1 MTKRCIGCG
10 AVLQNTDKKKNGYTP
25 KLENKYCMRCFRL
38 TNYNDLTETIT
49 EKDND
54 KIITV
59 INNSSTF
66 SFFLIDATN
75 ITKEAISIY
84 QNIKTRKC
92 LLLTKI
98 DLLPANITVN
108 NYINKFKNI
117 YNIKEEVYPLSS
129 IKKVNVS
136 KILKMMDNL
145 NIKKAYILGCTN
157 AGKSTL
163 INTMLNNKTITTSRI
178 PNTTLD
184 FINLYIEDKILTDT
198 PGFVTTTTPF
208 ITDKKYYKKID
219 YKERIKTITYQT
231 KEKAS
236 LVLEEN
242 YRFSEKKRAFY
253 EENIGK
259 SFTFNVQ
266 FQRWIKQNVGKTY
279 GDSIEAYKEI
289 VKQKKKIKPEIDKQ
303 FEYNTYIRDFFLD
316 NEGLSLNDAI
326 KCWKYKKSLPGSHK
340 YEKEDLIAIK

>member
-10 AVLQNTDKKKNGYTP
+10 AVLQNTDKAKNGYTP

-38 TNYNDLTETIT
+38 TNYNDLTETET

-54 KIITV
+54 KIMTV

-75 ITKEAISIY
+75 ITKEAVSIY

-117 YNIKEEVYPLSS
+117 YNIKEEVYFLSS
-129 IKKVNVS
+129 TKKVNVS
-136 KILKMMDNL
+136 KVLKIMDSLNL
-145 NIKKAYILGCTN
+145 KKAYILGCTN

-219 YKERIKTITYQT
+219 YKERIKPITYQT
-231 KEKAS
+231 KETTS

-242 YRFSEKKRAFY
+242 YRISNFGLNSVTTYFNN
-253 EENIGK
+253 NIL
-259 SFTFNVQ
+259 
-266 FQRWIKQNVGKTY
+266 
-279 GDSIEAYKEI
+279 
-289 VKQKKKIKPEIDKQ
+289 VK
-303 FEYNTYIRDFFLD
+303 RDFKSNEDYFETKIMANTDIVIKDLGFI
-316 NEGLSLNDAI
+316 NVKKPCTLKISKSLEGLVEFRPSLIGGDND
-326 KCWKYKKSLPGSHK
+326 
-340 YEKEDLIAIK
+340 

>member
-49 EKDND
+49 EKDNE
-54 KIITV
+54 KMIAT
-59 INNSSTF
+59 INKNSYY

-75 ITKEAISIY
+75 ITKEAVNIY
-84 QNIKTRKC
+84 QSIKTRKS

-98 DLLPANITVN
+98 DLLPNNISVN

-129 IKKVNVS
+129 VKKVNTS
-136 KILKMMDNL
+136 KILKIMDELNL
-145 NIKKAYILGCTN
+145 NKAYILGCTN

-163 INTMLNNKTITTSRI
+163 INAMLNKATITTSRI

-184 FINLYIEDKILTDT
+184 FINMYIDDKVLTDT

-219 YKERIKTITYQT
+219 YKERIKPITYQT
-231 KEKAS
+231 KETTS
-236 LVLEEN
+236 LVLEEI
-242 YRFSEKKRAFY
+242 YRFSSFGFNSVTTY
-253 EENIGK
+253 FNNNIL
-259 SFTFNVQ
+259 
-266 FQRWIKQNVGKTY
+266 
-279 GDSIEAYKEI
+279 
-289 VKQKKKIKPEIDKQ
+289 VK
-303 FEYNTYIRDFFLD
+303 RDFKSNEDYFETKIMANTDIIIKDLGFINVKRPCNLKISKNLENLVEFRPSLIGGD
-316 NEGLSLNDAI
+316 NA
-326 KCWKYKKSLPGSHK
+326 
-340 YEKEDLIAIK
+340 

>member
-10 AVLQNTDKKKNGYTP
+10 AVLQNTDKNKNGYTP

-49 EKDND
+49 EKDNE
-54 KIITV
+54 KIIAA
-59 INNSSTF
+59 INKNNEY

-75 ITKEAISIY
+75 ITKEAVDIY
-84 QNIKTRKC
+84 QSIKTRKC

-98 DLLPANITVN
+98 DLLPNNITVN
-108 NYINKFKNI
+108 NYVNKFKKI
-117 YNIKEEVYPLSS
+117 YNIKEEVYFLSAT
-129 IKKVNVS
+129 KKVNVS
-136 KILKMMDNL
+136 KILKIMDNL
-145 NIKKAYILGCTN
+145 NLKKAYILGCTN

-163 INTMLNNKTITTSRI
+163 INAMLNNKTITTSRI

-219 YKERIKTITYQT
+219 YKERIKPITYQT
-231 KEKAS
+231 KETTS

-242 YRFSEKKRAFY
+242 YRLSNFGLNSVTTYFNN
-253 EENIGK
+253 NIL
-259 SFTFNVQ
+259 
-266 FQRWIKQNVGKTY
+266 
-279 GDSIEAYKEI
+279 
-289 VKQKKKIKPEIDKQ
+289 VK
-303 FEYNTYIRDFFLD
+303 RDFKSNEDYFETKIMANTDIVIKDLGFINIKKPCTLKISKNLENLIEFRPSLIGGD
-316 NEGLSLNDAI
+316 NA
-326 KCWKYKKSLPGSHK
+326 
-340 YEKEDLIAIK
+340 

>member
-10 AVLQNTDKKKNGYTP
+10 AVLQNTDKRKNGYTP

-49 EKDND
+49 EKDNE
-54 KIITV
+54 KIIAI
-59 INNSSTF
+59 INKNSYY

-75 ITKEAISIY
+75 ITKEAVNIY
-84 QNIKTRKC
+84 QSIKTRKS

-98 DLLPANITVN
+98 DLLPNNISVN

-129 IKKVNVS
+129 VKKVNTS
-136 KILKMMDNL
+136 KILKIMDELNL
-145 NIKKAYILGCTN
+145 NKAYILGCTN

-163 INTMLNNKTITTSRI
+163 INAMLNKATITTSRI

-184 FINLYIEDKILTDT
+184 FINMYIEDKVLTDT

-219 YKERIKTITYQT
+219 YKERIKPITYQT
-231 KEKAS
+231 KEETNV
-236 LVLEEN
+236 VLEN
-242 YRFSEKKRAFY
+242 IYRLSNFGINSVTTYFNN
-253 EENIGK
+253 NI
-259 SFTFNVQ
+259 
-266 FQRWIKQNVGKTY
+266 
-279 GDSIEAYKEI
+279 E
-289 VKQKKKIKPEIDKQ
+289 VK
-303 FEYNTYIRDFFLD
+303 RDFKD
-316 NEGLSLNDAI
+316 NETDFSVNVMANTDIVI
-326 KCWKYKKSLPGSHK
+326 KDLGFINVKKACDVKISKNL
-340 YEKEDLIAIK
+340 EDLVEFRPSLIGGTND

>member
-136 KILKMMDNL
+136 KMLKMMDNL

-184 FINLYIEDKILTDT
+184 FINLYMEDKILTDT

-219 YKERIKTITYQT
+219 YKERIKPITYQT

-242 YRFSEKKRAFY
+242 YRFSNFGFNSVTTY
-253 EENIGK
+253 FNNNIL
-259 SFTFNVQ
+259 
-266 FQRWIKQNVGKTY
+266 IK
-279 GDSIEAYKEI
+279 
-289 VKQKKKIKPEIDKQ
+289 
-303 FEYNTYIRDFFLD
+303 RDFKSNEDYFETKIMANTDIVIKDLGFINVKRPCTLKISKNLENLVEFRPSLIGGD
-316 NEGLSLNDAI
+316 NA
-326 KCWKYKKSLPGSHK
+326 
-340 YEKEDLIAIK
+340 

>member
-10 AVLQNTDKKKNGYTP
+10 AVLQNTDKNKNGYTP

-49 EKDND
+49 EKDNE
-54 KIITV
+54 KIIAT
-59 INNSSTF
+59 INKNNEY

-75 ITKEAISIY
+75 ITREAVDIY
-84 QNIKTRKC
+84 QSIKTRKC

-98 DLLPANITVN
+98 DLLPNNITVN
-108 NYINKFKNI
+108 NYVNKFKKI
-117 YNIKEEVYPLSS
+117 YNIKEEVYFLSAT
-129 IKKVNVS
+129 KKVNVS
-136 KILKMMDNL
+136 RILKIMDNL
-145 NIKKAYILGCTN
+145 NLKKAYILGCTN

-163 INTMLNNKTITTSRI
+163 INAMLNNKTITTSRI

-219 YKERIKTITYQT
+219 YKERIKPITYQT
-231 KEKAS
+231 KETTS

-242 YRFSEKKRAFY
+242 YRLSNFGFNSVTTYFNN
-253 EENIGK
+253 NII
-259 SFTFNVQ
+259 
-266 FQRWIKQNVGKTY
+266 IK
-279 GDSIEAYKEI
+279 
-289 VKQKKKIKPEIDKQ
+289 
-303 FEYNTYIRDFFLD
+303 RDFKPNNESFEVNIMANTDIVIKDLGFINVKKPCTLKISKNLENLVEFRPSLIGGD
-316 NEGLSLNDAI
+316 NA
-326 KCWKYKKSLPGSHK
+326 
-340 YEKEDLIAIK
+340 

>member
-136 KILKMMDNL
+136 KMLKMMDNL
-145 NIKKAYILGCTN
+145 IIKKAYILGCTN

-219 YKERIKTITYQT
+219 YKERIKPITYQT

-242 YRFSEKKRAFY
+242 YRFSNFGFNSVTTY
-253 EENIGK
+253 FNNNIL
-259 SFTFNVQ
+259 
-266 FQRWIKQNVGKTY
+266 
-279 GDSIEAYKEI
+279 
-289 VKQKKKIKPEIDKQ
+289 VK
-303 FEYNTYIRDFFLD
+303 RDFKSNEDYFETKIMANTDIVIKDLGFINVKRPCTLKISKNLENLVEFRPSLIGGD
-316 NEGLSLNDAI
+316 NA
-326 KCWKYKKSLPGSHK
+326 
-340 YEKEDLIAIK
+340 

>member
-10 AVLQNTDKKKNGYTP
+10 AGLQNTDKKKNGYTP

-38 TNYNDLTETIT
+38 TNYNDLTETET

-54 KIITV
+54 KIIAV
-59 INNSSTF
+59 INNASTF

-75 ITKEAISIY
+75 ITKEAVSIY
-84 QNIKTRKC
+84 QSIKTRKC

-129 IKKVNVS
+129 TKKVNVS
-136 KILKMMDNL
+136 KILKIMDNL

-163 INTMLNNKTITTSRI
+163 INTMLASKTITTSRI

-219 YKERIKTITYQT
+219 YKERIRPITYQT
-231 KEKAS
+231 KATTS
-236 LVLEEN
+236 LLLEEN
-242 YRFSEKKRAFY
+242 YRLSNFGFNSVTTYFNN
-253 EENIGK
+253 NII
-259 SFTFNVQ
+259 
-266 FQRWIKQNVGKTY
+266 IK
-279 GDSIEAYKEI
+279 
-289 VKQKKKIKPEIDKQ
+289 
-303 FEYNTYIRDFFLD
+303 RDFKPN
-316 NEGLSLNDAI
+316 NESFEVNIMANTDIVIKDLGFINVKKPCTIKISKNLEELIEFRQSLIGGQND
-326 KCWKYKKSLPGSHK
+326 
-340 YEKEDLIAIK
+340 

>member
-184 FINLYIEDKILTDT
+184 FINLYMEDKILTDT

-219 YKERIKTITYQT
+219 YKERIKPITYQT

-242 YRFSEKKRAFY
+242 YRFSNFGFNSVTTY
-253 EENIGK
+253 FNNNIL
-259 SFTFNVQ
+259 
-266 FQRWIKQNVGKTY
+266 
-279 GDSIEAYKEI
+279 
-289 VKQKKKIKPEIDKQ
+289 VK
-303 FEYNTYIRDFFLD
+303 RDFKSNEDYFETKIMANTDIVIKDLGFINVKRPCTLKISKNLENLVEFRPSLIGGD
-316 NEGLSLNDAI
+316 NA
-326 KCWKYKKSLPGSHK
+326 
-340 YEKEDLIAIK
+340 

>member
-38 TNYNDLTETIT
+38 TNYNDLTETET

-75 ITKEAISIY
+75 ITREAVSIY

-117 YNIKEEVYPLSS
+117 YNIKEEVYFLSS
-129 IKKVNVS
+129 TKKVNVN
-136 KILKMMDNL
+136 KILKIMDSLNL
-145 NIKKAYILGCTN
+145 KKAYILGCTN

-219 YKERIKTITYQT
+219 YKERIKPITYQT
-231 KEKAS
+231 KETTS

-242 YRFSEKKRAFY
+242 YRISNFGLNSVTTYFNN
-253 EENIGK
+253 NIL
-259 SFTFNVQ
+259 
-266 FQRWIKQNVGKTY
+266 
-279 GDSIEAYKEI
+279 
-289 VKQKKKIKPEIDKQ
+289 VK
-303 FEYNTYIRDFFLD
+303 RDFKSNEDYFETKIMTNTDIVIKDLGFINVKKPCTLKISKNLENLVEFRPSLIGGD
-316 NEGLSLNDAI
+316 ND
-326 KCWKYKKSLPGSHK
+326 
-340 YEKEDLIAIK
+340 

>member
-49 EKDND
+49 EKNND

-184 FINLYIEDKILTDT
+184 FINIYIEDKILIDT

-219 YKERIKTITYQT
+219 YKERIKPITYQT

-242 YRFSEKKRAFY
+242 YRFSNFGFNSVTTY
-253 EENIGK
+253 FNNNIL
-259 SFTFNVQ
+259 
-266 FQRWIKQNVGKTY
+266 
-279 GDSIEAYKEI
+279 
-289 VKQKKKIKPEIDKQ
+289 VK
-303 FEYNTYIRDFFLD
+303 RDFKSNEDYFETKIMANTDIVIKDLGFINVKRPCTLKISKNIENLVEFRPSLIGGD
-316 NEGLSLNDAI
+316 NA
-326 KCWKYKKSLPGSHK
+326 
-340 YEKEDLIAIK
+340 

>member
-10 AVLQNTDKKKNGYTP
+10 AVLQNTDKAKNGYTP

-38 TNYNDLTETIT
+38 TNYNDLTETET

-75 ITKEAISIY
+75 ITKEAVSIY

-117 YNIKEEVYPLSS
+117 YNIKEEVYFLSS
-129 IKKVNVS
+129 TKKVNVS
-136 KILKMMDNL
+136 KILKIMDSLNL
-145 NIKKAYILGCTN
+145 KKAYILGCTN

-219 YKERIKTITYQT
+219 YKERIKPITYQT
-231 KEKAS
+231 KETTS
-236 LVLEEN
+236 IVLEEN
-242 YRFSEKKRAFY
+242 YRISNFGLNSVTTYFNN
-253 EENIGK
+253 NIL
-259 SFTFNVQ
+259 
-266 FQRWIKQNVGKTY
+266 
-279 GDSIEAYKEI
+279 
-289 VKQKKKIKPEIDKQ
+289 VK
-303 FEYNTYIRDFFLD
+303 RDFKSNEDYFETKIMANTDIVIKDLGFI
-316 NEGLSLNDAI
+316 NVKKPCTIKISKSLEGLVEFRPSLIGGDND
-326 KCWKYKKSLPGSHK
+326 
-340 YEKEDLIAIK
+340 

>member
-59 INNSSTF
+59 INNYSTF

-219 YKERIKTITYQT
+219 YKERIKPITYQT

-242 YRFSEKKRAFY
+242 YRFSNFGFNSVTTY
-253 EENIGK
+253 FNNNIL
-259 SFTFNVQ
+259 
-266 FQRWIKQNVGKTY
+266 IK
-279 GDSIEAYKEI
+279 
-289 VKQKKKIKPEIDKQ
+289 
-303 FEYNTYIRDFFLD
+303 RDFKSNEDYFETKIMANTDIVIKDLGFINVKRPCTLKISKNLENLVEFRPSLIGGD
-316 NEGLSLNDAI
+316 NA
-326 KCWKYKKSLPGSHK
+326 
-340 YEKEDLIAIK
+340 

>member
-136 KILKMMDNL
+136 KMLKMMDNL

-184 FINLYIEDKILTDT
+184 FINLYMEDKILTDT

-219 YKERIKTITYQT
+219 YKERIKPITYQT

-242 YRFSEKKRAFY
+242 YRFSNFGFNSVTTY
-253 EENIGK
+253 FNNNIL
-259 SFTFNVQ
+259 
-266 FQRWIKQNVGKTY
+266 
-279 GDSIEAYKEI
+279 
-289 VKQKKKIKPEIDKQ
+289 VK
-303 FEYNTYIRDFFLD
+303 RDFKSNEDYFETKIMANTDIVIKDLGFINVKRPCTLKISKNLENLVEFRPSLIGGD
-316 NEGLSLNDAI
+316 NA
-326 KCWKYKKSLPGSHK
+326 
-340 YEKEDLIAIK
+340 

>member
-92 LLLTKI
+92 LLLTNI

-219 YKERIKTITYQT
+219 YKERIKPITYQT

-242 YRFSEKKRAFY
+242 YRFSNFGFNSVTTY
-253 EENIGK
+253 FNNNIL
-259 SFTFNVQ
+259 
-266 FQRWIKQNVGKTY
+266 IK
-279 GDSIEAYKEI
+279 
-289 VKQKKKIKPEIDKQ
+289 
-303 FEYNTYIRDFFLD
+303 RDFKSNEDYFETKIMANTDIVIKDLGFINVKRPCTLKISKNLENLVEFRPSLIGGD
-316 NEGLSLNDAI
+316 NA
-326 KCWKYKKSLPGSHK
+326 
-340 YEKEDLIAIK
+340 

>member
-136 KILKMMDNL
+136 KMLKMMDNL

-219 YKERIKTITYQT
+219 YKERIKPITYQT

-242 YRFSEKKRAFY
+242 YRFSNFGFNSVTTY
-253 EENIGK
+253 FNNNIL
-259 SFTFNVQ
+259 
-266 FQRWIKQNVGKTY
+266 
-279 GDSIEAYKEI
+279 
-289 VKQKKKIKPEIDKQ
+289 VK
-303 FEYNTYIRDFFLD
+303 RDFKSNEDYFETKIMANTDIVIKDLGFINVKRPCTLKISKNLENLVEFRPSLIGGD
-316 NEGLSLNDAI
+316 NA
-326 KCWKYKKSLPGSHK
+326 
-340 YEKEDLIAIK
+340 

>member
-75 ITKEAISIY
+75 ITKEAINIY

-163 INTMLNNKTITTSRI
+163 INAMLNNKTITTSRI

-219 YKERIKTITYQT
+219 YKERIKPITYQT
-231 KEKAS
+231 KETTS

-242 YRFSEKKRAFY
+242 YRFSNFGFNSVTTY
-253 EENIGK
+253 FNNNIL
-259 SFTFNVQ
+259 
-266 FQRWIKQNVGKTY
+266 
-279 GDSIEAYKEI
+279 
-289 VKQKKKIKPEIDKQ
+289 VK
-303 FEYNTYIRDFFLD
+303 RDFKSNEDYFETKIMANTDIIIKDLGFINVKRPCTLKISKNLENLVEFRPSLIGGD
-316 NEGLSLNDAI
+316 NA
-326 KCWKYKKSLPGSHK
+326 
-340 YEKEDLIAIK
+340 

>member
-136 KILKMMDNL
+136 KILKIMDNL

-184 FINLYIEDKILTDT
+184 FINLYIEDKILIDT

-219 YKERIKTITYQT
+219 YKERIKPITYQT

-242 YRFSEKKRAFY
+242 YRFSNFGFNSVTTY
-253 EENIGK
+253 FNNNIL
-259 SFTFNVQ
+259 
-266 FQRWIKQNVGKTY
+266 IK
-279 GDSIEAYKEI
+279 
-289 VKQKKKIKPEIDKQ
+289 
-303 FEYNTYIRDFFLD
+303 RDFKSNEDYFETKIMANTDIVIKDLGFINVKRPCTLKISKNLENLVEFRPSLIGGD
-316 NEGLSLNDAI
+316 NA
-326 KCWKYKKSLPGSHK
+326 
-340 YEKEDLIAIK
+340 

>member
-184 FINLYIEDKILTDT
+184 FINLYMEDKILTDT

-208 ITDKKYYKKID
+208 ITDKKYYKKFD
-219 YKERIKTITYQT
+219 YKERIKPITYQT

-242 YRFSEKKRAFY
+242 YRFSNFGFNSVTTY
-253 EENIGK
+253 FNNNIL
-259 SFTFNVQ
+259 
-266 FQRWIKQNVGKTY
+266 
-279 GDSIEAYKEI
+279 
-289 VKQKKKIKPEIDKQ
+289 VK
-303 FEYNTYIRDFFLD
+303 RDFKSNEDYFETKIMANTDIVIKDLGFINVKRPCTLKISKNLENLVEFRPSLIGGD
-316 NEGLSLNDAI
+316 NA
-326 KCWKYKKSLPGSHK
+326 
-340 YEKEDLIAIK
+340 

>member
-38 TNYNDLTETIT
+38 TNYNDLTETET

-75 ITKEAISIY
+75 ITKEAVSIY

-117 YNIKEEVYPLSS
+117 YNIKEEVYFLSS
-129 IKKVNVS
+129 TKKVNVN
-136 KILKMMDNL
+136 KILKIMDSLNL
-145 NIKKAYILGCTN
+145 KKAYILGCTN

-219 YKERIKTITYQT
+219 YKERIKPITYQT
-231 KEKAS
+231 KETTS

-242 YRFSEKKRAFY
+242 YRFSNFGFNSVTTY
-253 EENIGK
+253 FNNNIL
-259 SFTFNVQ
+259 
-266 FQRWIKQNVGKTY
+266 IK
-279 GDSIEAYKEI
+279 
-289 VKQKKKIKPEIDKQ
+289 
-303 FEYNTYIRDFFLD
+303 RDFKSNEDYFETKIMANTDIVIKDLGFINVKKPCTLKISKNLENLVEFRPSLIGGD
-316 NEGLSLNDAI
+316 ND
-326 KCWKYKKSLPGSHK
+326 
-340 YEKEDLIAIK
+340 

>member
-38 TNYNDLTETIT
+38 TNYNDLTETET

-75 ITKEAISIY
+75 ITKEAVSIY

-117 YNIKEEVYPLSS
+117 YNIKEEVYFLSS
-129 IKKVNVS
+129 TKKVNVS
-136 KILKMMDNL
+136 KILKIMDSLNL
-145 NIKKAYILGCTN
+145 KKAYILGCTN

-219 YKERIKTITYQT
+219 YKERIKPITYQT
-231 KEKAS
+231 KETTS

-242 YRFSEKKRAFY
+242 YRISNFGFNSVTTYFNN
-253 EENIGK
+253 NIL
-259 SFTFNVQ
+259 
-266 FQRWIKQNVGKTY
+266 IK
-279 GDSIEAYKEI
+279 
-289 VKQKKKIKPEIDKQ
+289 
-303 FEYNTYIRDFFLD
+303 RDFKSNEDYFETKIMANTDIVIKDLGFINVKKPCTLKISKNLENLVEFRPSLIGGD
-316 NEGLSLNDAI
+316 NA
-326 KCWKYKKSLPGSHK
+326 
-340 YEKEDLIAIK
+340 

>member
-84 QNIKTRKC
+84 QNIKARKC

-163 INTMLNNKTITTSRI
+163 INAMLNNKTITTSRI

-219 YKERIKTITYQT
+219 DKERIKPITYQT
-231 KEKAS
+231 KETTS
-236 LVLEEN
+236 LVLEEI
-242 YRFSEKKRAFY
+242 YRFSSFGFNSVTTY
-253 EENIGK
+253 FNNNIL
-259 SFTFNVQ
+259 
-266 FQRWIKQNVGKTY
+266 
-279 GDSIEAYKEI
+279 
-289 VKQKKKIKPEIDKQ
+289 VK
-303 FEYNTYIRDFFLD
+303 RDFKSNEDYFETKIMANTDIIIKDLGFINVKRPCNLKISKNLENLVEFRPSLIGGD
-316 NEGLSLNDAI
+316 NA
-326 KCWKYKKSLPGSHK
+326 
-340 YEKEDLIAIK
+340 

>member
-1 MTKRCIGCG
+1 
-10 AVLQNTDKKKNGYTP
+10 
-25 KLENKYCMRCFRL
+25 MRCFRL

-219 YKERIKTITYQT
+219 YKERIKPITYQT

-242 YRFSEKKRAFY
+242 YRFSNFGFNSVTTY
-253 EENIGK
+253 FNNNIL
-259 SFTFNVQ
+259 
-266 FQRWIKQNVGKTY
+266 IK
-279 GDSIEAYKEI
+279 
-289 VKQKKKIKPEIDKQ
+289 
-303 FEYNTYIRDFFLD
+303 RDFKSNEDYFETKIMANTDIVIKDLGFINVKRPCTLKISKNLENLVEFRPSLIGGD
-316 NEGLSLNDAI
+316 NA
-326 KCWKYKKSLPGSHK
+326 
-340 YEKEDLIAIK
+340 

>member
-59 INNSSTF
+59 INSSSTF

-219 YKERIKTITYQT
+219 YKERIKPITYQT
-231 KEKAS
+231 KETTS

-242 YRFSEKKRAFY
+242 YRFSNFGFNSVTTY
-253 EENIGK
+253 FNNNIL
-259 SFTFNVQ
+259 
-266 FQRWIKQNVGKTY
+266 
-279 GDSIEAYKEI
+279 
-289 VKQKKKIKPEIDKQ
+289 VK
-303 FEYNTYIRDFFLD
+303 RDFKSNEDYFETKIMANTDIIIKDLGFINVKRPCTLKISKNLENLVEFRPSLIGGD
-316 NEGLSLNDAI
+316 NA
-326 KCWKYKKSLPGSHK
+326 
-340 YEKEDLIAIK
+340 

>member
-219 YKERIKTITYQT
+219 YKERIKPITYQT
-231 KEKAS
+231 KETTS

-242 YRFSEKKRAFY
+242 YRFSNFGFNSVTTY
-253 EENIGK
+253 FNNNIL
-259 SFTFNVQ
+259 
-266 FQRWIKQNVGKTY
+266 
-279 GDSIEAYKEI
+279 
-289 VKQKKKIKPEIDKQ
+289 VK
-303 FEYNTYIRDFFLD
+303 RDFKSNEDYFETKIMANTDIVIKDLGFINVKKPCTLKISKNLENLVEFRPSLIGGD
-316 NEGLSLNDAI
+316 ND
-326 KCWKYKKSLPGSHK
+326 
-340 YEKEDLIAIK
+340 

>member
-184 FINLYIEDKILTDT
+184 FINIYIEDKILIDT

-219 YKERIKTITYQT
+219 YKERIKPITYQT

-242 YRFSEKKRAFY
+242 YRFSNFGFNSVTTY
-253 EENIGK
+253 FNNNIL
-259 SFTFNVQ
+259 
-266 FQRWIKQNVGKTY
+266 
-279 GDSIEAYKEI
+279 
-289 VKQKKKIKPEIDKQ
+289 VK
-303 FEYNTYIRDFFLD
+303 RDFKSNEDYFETKIMANTDIVIKDLGFINVKRPCTLKISKNLENLVEFRPSLIGGD
-316 NEGLSLNDAI
+316 NA
-326 KCWKYKKSLPGSHK
+326 
-340 YEKEDLIAIK
+340 

>member
-136 KILKMMDNL
+136 KMLKMMDNL

-219 YKERIKTITYQT
+219 YKERIKPITYQT

-242 YRFSEKKRAFY
+242 YRFSNFGFNSVTTY
-253 EENIGK
+253 FNNNIL
-259 SFTFNVQ
+259 
-266 FQRWIKQNVGKTY
+266 IK
-279 GDSIEAYKEI
+279 
-289 VKQKKKIKPEIDKQ
+289 
-303 FEYNTYIRDFFLD
+303 RDFKSNEDYFETKIMANTDIVIKDLGFINVKRPCTLKISKNLENLVEFRPSLIGGD
-316 NEGLSLNDAI
+316 NA
-326 KCWKYKKSLPGSHK
+326 
-340 YEKEDLIAIK
+340 

>member
-10 AVLQNTDKKKNGYTP
+10 AVLQNTDKAKNGYTP

-38 TNYNDLTETIT
+38 TNYNDLTETET

-54 KIITV
+54 KIMTV

-75 ITKEAISIY
+75 ITKEAVSIY

-117 YNIKEEVYPLSS
+117 YNIKEEVYFLSS
-129 IKKVNVS
+129 TKKVNVS
-136 KILKMMDNL
+136 KILKIMDSLNL
-145 NIKKAYILGCTN
+145 KKAYILGCTN

-219 YKERIKTITYQT
+219 YKERIKPITYQT
-231 KEKAS
+231 KETTS

-242 YRFSEKKRAFY
+242 YRISNFGLNSVTTYFNN
-253 EENIGK
+253 NIL
-259 SFTFNVQ
+259 
-266 FQRWIKQNVGKTY
+266 
-279 GDSIEAYKEI
+279 
-289 VKQKKKIKPEIDKQ
+289 VK
-303 FEYNTYIRDFFLD
+303 RDFKSNEDYFETKIMANTDIVIKDLGFI
-316 NEGLSLNDAI
+316 NVKKPCTIKISKSLEGLVEFRPSLIGGDND
-326 KCWKYKKSLPGSHK
+326 
-340 YEKEDLIAIK
+340 

>member
-136 KILKMMDNL
+136 KILKMMD
-145 NIKKAYILGCTN
+145 
-157 AGKSTL
+157 
-163 INTMLNNKTITTSRI
+163 
-178 PNTTLD
+178 D
-184 FINLYIEDKILTDT
+184 FVKI
-198 PGFVTTTTPF
+198 
-208 ITDKKYYKKID
+208 YK
-219 YKERIKTITYQT
+219 
-231 KEKAS
+231 
-236 LVLEEN
+236 
-242 YRFSEKKRAFY
+242 
-253 EENIGK
+253 
-259 SFTFNVQ
+259 
-266 FQRWIKQNVGKTY
+266 
-279 GDSIEAYKEI
+279 
-289 VKQKKKIKPEIDKQ
+289 
-303 FEYNTYIRDFFLD
+303 
-316 NEGLSLNDAI
+316 
-326 KCWKYKKSLPGSHK
+326 
-340 YEKEDLIAIK
+340 

>member
-49 EKDND
+49 EKNND

-219 YKERIKTITYQT
+219 YKERIKPITYQT

-242 YRFSEKKRAFY
+242 YRFSNFGFNSVTTY
-253 EENIGK
+253 FNNNIL
-259 SFTFNVQ
+259 
-266 FQRWIKQNVGKTY
+266 IK
-279 GDSIEAYKEI
+279 
-289 VKQKKKIKPEIDKQ
+289 
-303 FEYNTYIRDFFLD
+303 RDFKSNEDYFETKIMANTDIVIKDLGFINVKRPCTLKISKNLENLVEFRPSLIGGD
-316 NEGLSLNDAI
+316 NA
-326 KCWKYKKSLPGSHK
+326 
-340 YEKEDLIAIK
+340 